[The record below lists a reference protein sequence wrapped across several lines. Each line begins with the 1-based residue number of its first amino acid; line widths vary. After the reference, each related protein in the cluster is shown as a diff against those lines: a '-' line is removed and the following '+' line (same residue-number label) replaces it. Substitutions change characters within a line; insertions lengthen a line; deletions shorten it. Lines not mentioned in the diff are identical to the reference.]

1 VFHLVIKNGRA
12 LVHLFQAF
20 GLVVDNVAGHAVEEH
35 HLQSGIDPL
44 GMGPR
49 EAVYRGQVLLMLAGS
64 CSIGGLRGVRHRRL
78 LLHLLRLVVNSGNT
92 TIRVIKL
99 HVRLVVVRDHII
111 IRISREVKGVVVLPE
126 ERTHGDVPDPKTT
139 VLFDQSGDDG

>member
-1 VFHLVIKNGRA
+1 MLHLVIKDGGV
-12 LVHLFQAF
+12 LVHLFQAL
-20 GLVVDNVAGHAVEEH
+20 GLVVDNVAGHTVEEH
-35 HLQSGIDPL
+35 HFQSGIDPL

-49 EAVYRGQVLLMLAGS
+49 EAIHRGQVLLMLAGS
-64 CSIGGLRGVRHRRL
+64 GSIGGLRGVRHRRL

-111 IRISREVKGVVVLPE
+111 IGISRKVKGVVVLPE